1 MASRRLV
8 PILLALAGLLHC
20 ISAHGWGSDDM
31 EIFDLVEEVNENFY
45 ALMQINQNA
54 TSQEIKRAFRTL
66 SVVLH
71 PDKSDAE
78 DANIK
83 FRNLVA
89 VYEVLKDSGKREKYD
104 RVLKEGLPNWKSAL
118 YYYRRVRK
126 VGLAEGAAICL
137 IVATVMQYFIAW
149 AAYAEKKY
157 TAEQLFGSK
166 LKKLQKKN
174 KTNVDIDMILKEI
187 PTPSVWNLLPFQIP
201 LWIWRTVTGTPGAI
215 KSAINFYAEQKKI
228 EEERKLKEK
237 EEEELQ
243 RKLEEE
249 RARERENRTLRR
261 RNKKFVAPEKTDAEL
276 AAYTQSII
284 NKTADECTTAG
295 KGRPGAKPLVSGGL
309 WTEDDLIE
317 LVRLVKK
324 YPGGTTD
331 RWEIIAEMMG
341 RSVSEV
347 TYMAAKMKD
356 VGYKVVGQTESVAET
371 IVQEA
376 SKQKVKTKK
385 TETVPVDDADVTT
398 SWTQAQQAALESA
411 IQKYPKSGSADR
423 WQKIA
428 NNVPGK
434 SKEECITRYKYL
446 VELVKK
452 QKEKETAAAEGG
464 ADTVTNK
471 VEECPAPEP
480 SEQQTEESKVKTRS
494 KKART
499 PAEPGP
505 DCVDEGNAEQ
515 ETTGKAAGG
524 KAKNKRRERK
534 KAIEYYNYEDSQE
547 GSDAGE
553 I

>member
-1 MASRRLV
+1 MEARNLAILV
-8 PILLALAGLLHC
+8 LIGTIFLRC
-20 ISAHGWGSDDM
+20 ISAHGWGADDM
-31 EIFDLVEEVNENFY
+31 EVFDVVEEVNENFY
-45 ALMQINQNA
+45 ALMQINQTA

-71 PDKSDAE
+71 PDKNDAE

-83 FRNLVA
+83 FRNLVS
-89 VYEVLKDSGKREKYD
+89 VYEVLKDPGKREKYD

-126 VGLAEGAAICL
+126 VGLAEGAAILL

-157 TAEQLFGSK
+157 TAEQILGSR
-166 LKKLQKKN
+166 LKKLQKKH
-174 KTNVDIDMILKEI
+174 KTNVDIDMILREI
-187 PTPSVWNLLPFQIP
+187 PTPSIWNLLPFQIP
-201 LWIWRTVTGTPGAI
+201 LCIWRTVTGTPGAV
-215 KSAINFYAEQKKI
+215 KSAVHFYAEQKRL
-228 EEERKLKEK
+228 EEERKLREK

-249 RARERENRTLRR
+249 RARLKENRTMRR
-261 RNKKFVAPEKTDAEL
+261 RNKKFVAPEKTDEEL
-276 AAYTQSII
+276 AGYSQSII
-284 NKTADECTTAG
+284 KQTEKQKQPEDTASD
-295 KGRPGAKPLVSGGL
+295 RPGAKPAVSGGL
-309 WTEDDLIE
+309 WTEDDLVE

-341 RSVSEV
+341 RSVTEV
-347 TYMAAKMKD
+347 TYMAAKMKEG
-356 VGYKVVGQTESVAET
+356 GYKVAGQTESVAET

-385 TETVPVDDADVTT
+385 TDAGTDGGAEATANW
-398 SWTQAQQAALESA
+398 SQSQQAALETA
-411 IQKYPKSGSADR
+411 IQKYPKSASVDR

-428 NNVPGK
+428 NCVPGK
-434 SKEECITRYKYL
+434 TKEECMTRYKYL

-452 QKEKETAAAEGG
+452 QKEREKESVETPLEECS
-464 ADTVTNK
+464 
-471 VEECPAPEP
+471 VEERGIEVENDAELKSKSKNNRKQE
-480 SEQQTEESKVKTRS
+480 SEENALERNEVENGSAENGKT
-494 KKART
+494 T
-499 PAEPGP
+499 
-505 DCVDEGNAEQ
+505 
-515 ETTGKAAGG
+515 GG

-534 KAIEYYNYEDSQE
+534 KAIEYYNYEDSQGE
-547 GSDAGE
+547 SDPGE